1 VAGRAKKNTIKFL
14 KRSDGQLTKDRKE
27 MENPELLSGL
37 FRNVISEEMN
47 RDLCKDFTGE
57 EISDALFQ
65 IGPLKALSPDGFST
79 RFFQLNWGT
88 LKEDVIRVV

>member
-1 VAGRAKKNTIKFL
+1 
-14 KRSDGQLTKDRKE
+14 
-27 MENPELLSGL
+27 MENPKPLLGL
-37 FRNVISEEMN
+37 FRNVISEELN

-65 IGPLKALSPDGFST
+65 IGPLKAPSPDGFSAH
-79 RFFQLNWGT
+79 FFQLNWGT